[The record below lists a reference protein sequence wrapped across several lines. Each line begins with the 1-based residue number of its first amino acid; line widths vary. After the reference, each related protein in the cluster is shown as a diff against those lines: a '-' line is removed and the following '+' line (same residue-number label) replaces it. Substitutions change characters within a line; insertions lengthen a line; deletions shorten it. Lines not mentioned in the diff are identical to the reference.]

1 MPTYA
6 RRQIVVEDQVGVY
19 HCIARCV
26 RRAFLCG
33 VDAYTG
39 QDYSHRK
46 EWILDRLRELAGL
59 FAIEVCGYSVMSNH
73 LHLVLR
79 SRPDIAGQ
87 WSADEIA
94 LRWCR
99 IFPPRHD
106 ATGEPDEPNE
116 HDLAMLTANSERLA
130 ELRKRLSNLSWLMRC
145 LCEKIARDA
154 NHEDGSSGRFWAGRF
169 KSVALLD
176 EAAIL
181 ACSVYVDLNPIRAG
195 LATSPEES
203 AYTSGRNRIRSMLET
218 STRLTSTDE
227 DSSRET
233 RERPDAWLCEL
244 TLQETATEPASTTA
258 AIAASPPQESASQPG
273 WIERLATQTV
283 RVIAA
288 SPPQESASQ
297 PGPIAT
303 AVVNAVDGSQPSAD
317 SNPTSGVDS
326 PVEALRRL
334 HVRASDQGFLPI
346 QVEHYVMLLDWT
358 GRELRADKRGSIP
371 DHLAPIMDRLGLN
384 RSNWVETVR
393 GFGRLFKQAAGR
405 PSSLVDAAA
414 RRSRHWFQ
422 GKAAARTAFV

>member
-1 MPTYA
+1 M
-6 RRQIVVEDQVGVY
+6 
-19 HCIARCV
+19 

-33 VDAYTG
+33 VDTYTG

-79 SRPDIAGQ
+79 NRPDIAGR

-99 IFPPRHD
+99 VFPPRDD
-106 ATGEPDEPNE
+106 ATGEPVEPGV
-116 HDLAMLTANSERLA
+116 HDLAMLANNSERLA
-130 ELRKRLSNLSWLMRC
+130 ELRQRLANLSWFMRC
-145 LCEKIARDA
+145 LCEKIARTA
-154 NHEDGSSGRFWAGRF
+154 NQEDGSSGRFWAGRF

-195 LATSPEES
+195 LATTPEES
-203 AYTSGRNRIRSMLET
+203 AYTSGCNRIRSMSEI
-218 STRLTSTDE
+218 STKLTSTDE
-227 DSSRET
+227 NSSRET
-233 RERPDAWLCEL
+233 GERPDGWLCEL

-258 AIAASPPQESASQPG
+258 VSAASPPLKSTSQ
-273 WIERLATQTV
+273 A
-283 RVIAA
+283 
-288 SPPQESASQ
+288 
-297 PGPIAT
+297 GPIAT
-303 AVVNAVDGSQPSAD
+303 AVVNAVGGSQRSAD
-317 SNPTSGVDS
+317 SGPTSGVVS

-358 GRELRADKRGSIP
+358 GRELCADKRGAIP

-393 GFGRLFKQAAGR
+393 GFGRLFRQAAGR
-405 PSSLVDAAA
+405 TSSLVDAAA
-414 RRSRHWFQ
+414 RRSRRWFQ
-422 GKAAARTAFV
+422 GKEAARTAFV

>member
-6 RRQIVVEDQVGVY
+6 RGQIVVEDMVGVY

-33 VDAYTG
+33 IDPYTG

-46 EWILDRLRELAGL
+46 EWILDRLRDLAGL

-79 SRPDIAGQ
+79 NRPDIAEQ

-99 IFPPRHD
+99 VFPPRDD
-106 ATGEPDEPNE
+106 ATGEPVEPGE
-116 HDLAMLTANSERLA
+116 HDLAMLTANSDRLA
-130 ELRKRLSNLSWLMRC
+130 EVRKRLANLSWFMRC
-145 LCEKIARDA
+145 LCEKIARAA

-176 EAAIL
+176 EAAIV

-195 LATSPEES
+195 LATTPEES
-203 AYTSGRNRIRSMLET
+203 AYTSGRDRIHSMLET
-218 STRLTSTDE
+218 STRLTSKDE
-227 DSSRET
+227 NSPLET
-233 RERPDAWLCEL
+233 CERPDAWLCEL

-258 AIAASPPQESASQPG
+258 VGAASPRRESASEAGPV
-273 WIERLATQTV
+273 A
-283 RVIAA
+283 IAVA
-288 SPPQESASQ
+288 D
-297 PGPIAT
+297 
-303 AVVNAVDGSQPSAD
+303 AVGASQPSAD
-317 SNPTSGVDS
+317 SGPTSSVAA
-326 PVEALRRL
+326 PVAAPRRL
-334 HVRASDQGFLPI
+334 HARASDQGFLPI
-346 QVEHYVMLLDWT
+346 EVEHYVMLLDWT
-358 GRELRADKRGSIP
+358 GRELRADKRGAIP
-371 DHLAPIMDRLGLN
+371 DHLAPIVERLGLN

-405 PSSLVDAAA
+405 SSSLVDAAA
-414 RRSRHWFQ
+414 RRSRRWFQ